1 MPVARSGETRRG
13 PLPGANDARGLA
25 QPAGR
30 IELAGLRRPD
40 SLSAATFVRPN
51 GRNLRPAATSFG
63 RRKLLAE
70 ADEPV
75 TGPEATRIG
84 PDVERH
90 FALLQRLKQ
99 LREIPEL
106 ICPHS

>member
-1 MPVARSGETRRG
+1 
-13 PLPGANDARGLA
+13 LPGANDARGFA

-51 GRNLRPAATSFG
+51 GRNLRPAATVSVAASSWPKLMNL
-63 RRKLLAE
+63 RR
-70 ADEPV
+70 DQRR
-75 TGPEATRIG
+75 PESGAARR

-99 LREIPEL
+99 LPEIPEL